1 VEGII
6 IECCLLV
13 DGWVIHQ
20 QQMVD
25 NQVLIFVSQR
35 NNPVKLYCP
44 SMFVGRSRQKLI
56 LIIGIRLE
64 YISQKS
70 ENLGYDI
77 L

>member
-1 VEGII
+1 MAGLFINNRWWIIKCLYLYHKGII
-6 IECCLLV
+6 QSNYIV
-13 DGWVIHQ
+13 
-20 QQMVD
+20 
-25 NQVLIFVSQR
+25 
-35 NNPVKLYCP
+35 